1 MALIASPPQQRFR
14 NSRRFYLP
22 FPSTEPIRDS
32 PCWPFSEGLQPSHH
46 WPLARCRFNSARH
59 PLRKAIQQHKYSASS
74 CIHSASCIA
83 LRLSLR
89 RKTEL
94 LRSLGSRPSGC
105 RYLCRRVLLGH
116 KNNSSEFF
124 SQFPHT
130 KERVRWRGSSH
141 ERYAVASGLQG
152 DWLCQMPFSPPA
164 TPSLVFLL
172 FASSGDFIAPYSK
185 SFTRQE
191 CAATGYSLLALPN
204 ARILHPHTLVWHLPD
219 QVLMNPKRNLLVAV
233 QPQM

>member
-1 MALIASPPQQRFR
+1 MIASPPQQRFR

-74 CIHSASCIA
+74 CIHSASCIE
-83 LRLSLR
+83 LRSSLR

-94 LRSLGSRPSGC
+94 LPSLGSRPSGS

-116 KNNSSEFF
+116 IPPTGFF
-124 SQFPHT
+124 SQNPPT
-130 KERVRWRGSSH
+130 EKVSANAVSERTLRSSIGRS
-141 ERYAVASGLQG
+141 EL
-152 DWLCQMPFSPPA
+152 WLCQMLFAPAAAARLFLVAHIKCNDGTSCSRSRRGRATRGTLFVRCRTLFSPHYAGHGPILRGLKVTA
-164 TPSLVFLL
+164 HRAPISWFTPL
-172 FASSGDFIAPYSK
+172 
-185 SFTRQE
+185 
-191 CAATGYSLLALPN
+191 
-204 ARILHPHTLVWHLPD
+204 
-219 QVLMNPKRNLLVAV
+219 
-233 QPQM
+233 